1 MIVTKTY
8 DAEFALLSNKVLTIS
23 KANEFRDLVYYITDL
38 NTYMSFPK
46 PGVS

>member
-1 MIVTKTY
+1 MIVQKTY
-8 DAEFALLSNKVLTIS
+8 DAEFALLSNKVLAIS
-23 KANEFRDLVYYITDL
+23 KANQFGDLVHYITDL